1 MPSLGKEFDRRQVLK
16 FIGGGCAT
24 LIAARLVQLQV
35 LEAKALSEEGASA
48 YTKVIEKLAQR
59 GQIKDRKGQIL
70 AGSTITYDVGVNQI
84 KLGSYVHT
92 SPFKNADGS
101 TTYKVVGY
109 GPAEAAKQLAP
120 ILQMDRHELG
130 GQLIGDSTYKI
141 LAKDITPDEWRSI
154 KVLGIPGV
162 EPDSHVR
169 RTYPSGAVAGNILG
183 YVIEQAFYTFQ
194 DESGKMVEVNQDDL
208 TEAQAS
214 AINSGTLYAT
224 RELRNVGQAGLE
236 LSRNKI
242 LTGTRGL
249 ERVEISINSDV
260 LPNGVIEDKPARR
273 GQNITTTIDRDL
285 QMLAQKALDEQVKK
299 MGARWGSVIVMDPA
313 SGDVL
318 VLADSNSVD
327 PSQPSKTPEAN
338 RRSRTVEAVF
348 DPGSVGKVVTFA
360 AALDQGKITPERSWV
375 VPDAWTSSN
384 GQSFSDSH
392 EHETKSYTATQILAE
407 SSNIGTI
414 FVGDTISDEVR
425 YNYMRKFGWG
435 SLTGIEMP
443 SESAGLMSSYTK
455 WDGRQRYTTMFGQG
469 VSTTAL
475 QAVST
480 LATVA
485 NKGVRVP
492 PRLIKE
498 YTDYTGKV
506 TKPQAPTPT
515 RVISEASAA
524 TLEKML
530 VAVTQK
536 GGTAESAAINGYQV
550 AGKTGTSEIIGGEAS
565 GGTVASFVGFLP
577 AGLSK
582 GKPAVAVS
590 VVIYDPQAAI
600 YGGDVAAPVFRQV
613 ATAAMHNL
621 GLAPD
626 PQLVENNPT
635 SSPSQTPS

>member
-1 MPSLGKEFDRRQVLK
+1 M
-16 FIGGGCAT
+16 
-24 LIAARLVQLQV
+24 
-35 LEAKALSEEGASA
+35 
-48 YTKVIEKLAQR
+48 
-59 GQIKDRKGQIL
+59 
-70 AGSTITYDVGVNQI
+70 
-84 KLGSYVHT
+84 
-92 SPFKNADGS
+92 
-101 TTYKVVGY
+101 
-109 GPAEAAKQLAP
+109 
-120 ILQMDRHELG
+120 
-130 GQLIGDSTYKI
+130 
-141 LAKDITPDEWRSI
+141 
-154 KVLGIPGV
+154 
-162 EPDSHVR
+162 
-169 RTYPSGAVAGNILG
+169 G

-194 DESGKMVEVNQDDL
+194 DESGKVVEVNQDDL

-214 AINSGTLYAT
+214 AINSGTLSAT

-299 MGARWGSVIVMDPA
+299 VGARWGSVIVMDPA
-313 SGDVL
+313 NGDVL

-327 PSQPSKTPEAN
+327 PSQPAKTPEAN

-360 AALDQGKITPERSWV
+360 AALDQGKITPEHSWV

-515 RVISEASAA
+515 RVISEASARKNA
-524 TLEKML
+524 GRRHP
-530 VAVTQK
+530 K
-536 GGTAESAAINGYQV
+536 GRYC
-550 AGKTGTSEIIGGEAS
+550 GK
-565 GGTVASFVGFLP
+565 
-577 AGLSK
+577 
-582 GKPAVAVS
+582 
-590 VVIYDPQAAI
+590 
-600 YGGDVAAPVFRQV
+600 RR
-613 ATAAMHNL
+613 H
-621 GLAPD
+621 
-626 PQLVENNPT
+626 
-635 SSPSQTPS
+635 